1 MKAFFDTSILIH
13 AQQKGEK
20 GDAARALLARGGTL
34 SVQVLNEFAAVA
46 RRKLG
51 YEWDA
56 VAEAIEDALALVA
69 APAPLSLETHRA
81 ALALARDHALSFY
94 DALIVAAAARARCDT
109 LWSQDMQHGRAFGA
123 LTIRNPFLDNAQQ
136 TGAR

>member
-1 MKAFFDTSILIH
+1 MKAFFDTNILIY
-13 AQQKGEK
+13 AQQKGAK
-20 GDAARALLARGGTL
+20 GEAARALLARGGTL

-69 APAPLSLETHRA
+69 PPTPLSLDTHRA
-81 ALALARDHALSFY
+81 ALAVAREHALSFY
-94 DALIVAAAARARCDT
+94 DALIVAAAAQARCDT
-109 LWSQDMQHGRAFGA
+109 LWSEDMQHGRAFGA
-123 LTIRNPFLDNAQQ
+123 LTIRNPFLESAPQA
-136 TGAR
+136 GPR